1 MTETKKRPN
10 EYIMCVVV
18 LAAIGLV
25 ISLALALVNDVT
37 LPVITA
43 AALERAEQARI
54 EVMPEAD
61 GFEEVKLEG
70 LPSTVKQVFRAT
82 NGSGYVFMLKTKGYG
97 GDMELICGINDK
109 GIITQTKT
117 LEHSETAGLGA
128 KTADNNYRFQYRGKD
143 STLSGVDSITGATV
157 SSKAYKSAIQ
167 DAFKAFEIAKEAE
180 S

>member
-1 MTETKKRPN
+1 MTETKKKTN
-10 EYIMCVVV
+10 DYIMCVVV
-18 LAAIGLV
+18 LGAICLV
-25 ISLALALVNDVT
+25 IAMALALVNSVT

-43 AALERAEQARI
+43 AAAERAEQARI

-61 GFEEVKLEG
+61 GFEEIKVQG
-70 LPSTVKQVFRAT
+70 APDTVTQVFRAT
-82 NGSGYVFMLKTKGYG
+82 NGAGYVFMLKTKGYG

-128 KTADNNYRFQYRGKD
+128 KTAENNYRFQYRGKD

-167 DAFKAFEIAKEAE
+167 DAFKAFALAKEAE
-180 S
+180 